1 MEDTGFAI
9 TPTTRP
15 KGAARRD
22 DEGPAPTSSTT
33 ASSATDADA
42 FARAVEALLYLA
54 VSLPAAAVLRR
65 LARVAPTDWHLVADA
80 REVCGAWLGAALPHA
95 TVWAQVDPTTL
106 PALGMV
112 ALNEGAAVAQLAH
125 DRPWEAH
132 ATDVGA
138 LEAAARAARAGGH
151 AEVRV
156 CLDGPDGPRGLTVS
170 AELLGHVAEALAAL
184 GAPPRSVWA
193 YLLDDDEGD
202 RALVL
207 DGGAWLAVVGGGH
220 ARPLVTGRAAAPW
233 PLALAEVVST
243 IDARSVGGRRV
254 PLLSKGAH

>member
-1 MEDTGFAI
+1 MEDSGFAI
-9 TPTTRP
+9 TPTTR
-15 KGAARRD
+15 RRD
-22 DEGPAPTSSTT
+22 DEGPAASSSTT
-33 ASSATDADA
+33 ASNATDADA

-80 REVCGAWLGAALPHA
+80 REVCGTWLGAALPHA
-95 TVWAQVDPTTL
+95 TVWAQVDAATL

-112 ALNEGAAVAQLAH
+112 ALNEGPAVAQLAH

-156 CLDGPDGPRGLTVS
+156 SLAGPDGARGLTVS
-170 AELLGHVAEALAAL
+170 AELLGHVAEAVAAL

-193 YLLDDDEGD
+193 YLLDDDDDGD

-233 PLALAEVVST
+233 PLALTEVVST

-254 PLLSKGAH
+254 PLLSMEVH